1 LGLHI
6 ATGQIVYLTDEDLRA
21 RCQAGWRAL
30 ARFQASRAMPST
42 SSVVEEME
50 ASTMTAF
57 LIEDALALSIHPGDL
72 RRTSETF
79 ATLMQELFTLW
90 PRLAHRLR
98 PVLSRLVKELP
109 VGQLH
114 GMWRLVLQSRAYE
127 DLQKGY

>member
-1 LGLHI
+1 
-6 ATGQIVYLTDEDLRA
+6 
-21 RCQAGWRAL
+21 
-30 ARFQASRAMPST
+30 MPST

-50 ASTMTAF
+50 ASTMTAC

-79 ATLMQELFTLW
+79 ATLMQELLTLW

-127 DLQKGY
+127 DLQKGH